1 MNCDGWEICAAQP
14 AGFEWPAL
22 WQSMKLGPPDPPHH
36 AFPAMSHPNAQRVR
50 ELVLRTVPDFGI
62 HDTALCG
69 ETLLLRDGYYCG
81 RSFKFEGLRA
91 IWLTDAN
98 QVKFYSDAGRW
109 LATIEL
115 EEAAPRRKA
124 A

>member
-1 MNCDGWEICAAQP
+1 
-14 AGFEWPAL
+14 
-22 WQSMKLGPPDPPHH
+22 
-36 AFPAMSHPNAQRVR
+36 MSQPNAQRVR
-50 ELVLRTVPDFGI
+50 ELVLHSAVDFGVRQPI
-62 HDTALCG
+62 PCG

-81 RSFKFEGLRA
+81 RCFKFESLRA
-91 IWLTDAN
+91 IWLSDAN

-109 LATIEL
+109 LGTIDL